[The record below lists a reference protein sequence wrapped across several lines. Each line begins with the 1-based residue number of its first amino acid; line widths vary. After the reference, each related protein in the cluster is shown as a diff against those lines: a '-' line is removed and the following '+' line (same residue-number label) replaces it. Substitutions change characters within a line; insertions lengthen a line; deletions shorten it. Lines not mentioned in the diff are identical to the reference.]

1 MIAQSVNLSEA
12 AQRLHAHFGRRFPAS
27 RAGGEHHLAAF
38 LREQF
43 DLSEQDAQQVVA
55 KLARHDAIQWIA
67 EPSIAH
73 ACPGVLAL
81 CGDWIIQPDRL
92 AEVGYPR
99 MGA

>member
-1 MIAQSVNLSEA
+1 MIAQSVNLSKA
-12 AQRLHAHFGRRFPAS
+12 VHALHAHFGRRFSAS
-27 RAGGEHHLAAF
+27 RAGGEQRIAAV
-38 LREQF
+38 LRMQF
-43 DLSEQDAQQVVA
+43 DVSEQDAQQLVA